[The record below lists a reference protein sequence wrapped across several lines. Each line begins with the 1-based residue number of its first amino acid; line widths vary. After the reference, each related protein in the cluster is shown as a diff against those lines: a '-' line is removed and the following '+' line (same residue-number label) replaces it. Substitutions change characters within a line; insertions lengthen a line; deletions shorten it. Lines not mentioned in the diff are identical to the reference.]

1 MSSWVNRFEAF
12 ASFPEKSKN
21 RDLMKG
27 EGGSEGEMIFRLSR
41 LLQVENHQAYWHL
54 LCSLLQMVTNNI
66 KVWTEQMF
74 FSHCITR
81 K

>member
-1 MSSWVNRFEAF
+1 
-12 ASFPEKSKN
+12 
-21 RDLMKG
+21 MKG

-66 KVWTEQMF
+66 KV
-74 FSHCITR
+74 
-81 K
+81 